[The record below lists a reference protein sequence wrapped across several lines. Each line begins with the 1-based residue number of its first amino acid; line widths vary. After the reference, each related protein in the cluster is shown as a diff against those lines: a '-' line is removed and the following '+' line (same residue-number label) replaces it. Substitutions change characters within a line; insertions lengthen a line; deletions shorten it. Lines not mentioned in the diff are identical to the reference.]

1 MDPLS
6 ASLNDLETDD
16 ELDASES
23 YNPLSSSIIDH
34 VLEDPRAITPIT
46 HLSVLDPSTSSN
58 YSEDISSHFPENPVF
73 DSSNV
78 VAGSTD
84 GVDAD
89 EQSDSEATADL
100 LSHNPHFPRKL
111 KACCSFDRILTT
123 LSPSIFNPP
132 LNSSTIPDQP
142 KPAILIEETQITS
155 DLGSSSYVAY
165 IIRVD
170 IPEHSIHLESR
181 HRYSDFETFNRLLRR
196 MHPTILV
203 PPIPEKHNI
212 TDLAVGSLS
221 VMSTSSAA
229 AASSKSKHD
238 PKLIEF
244 RKRGLQSFLNRVAA
258 HPILGREH
266 VFHAFL
272 DPQGSSWAEVLSVSG
287 QAHFLKV
294 KDVKKTATGSYK
306 ITDSLLKNPDP
317 HFLASEEYTYK
328 FGQQLALLTKYHKR
342 MIRHLSDS
350 AIASADLGATYNG
363 WSLTEQGPSSVLSP
377 HIEALGEAIDCTVTS
392 THKLV
397 HALEQYVTEPLRQY
411 EKLTAAIETTLKW
424 RHALHVEYEAATEG
438 LVANRATLA
447 KMEATETEA
456 ARIAARVKAEINDV
470 SGLSGLHQQE
480 HEQPTSHYGS
490 IVGASSSASSAP
502 QDESDPYAETRRAL
516 ANYNS
521 SSTVTG
527 GGNSLIGASSTTPTP
542 TNNKSVFPPTSS
554 IYFTLSTF
562 NNLITSD
569 KDPESTR
576 HSTMQRTRDK
586 IRSLESERI
595 GHLSKLGAANEAIQR
610 DLDRFQR
617 DKICDFRNM
626 LLMYAVANRDHSRR
640 CLGAWKEAAE
650 VVGAGDNDGGESS
663 TNALEE
669 VADEAAW

>member
-6 ASLNDLETDD
+6 ASLHDLETDD
-16 ELDASES
+16 ELDASDS
-23 YNPLSSSIIDH
+23 YNPLSSSVIDH
-34 VLEDPRAITPIT
+34 VLEDPRANTPIT

-58 YSEDISSHFPENPVF
+58 YSENNITSHLSENPVF
-73 DSSNV
+73 DSSNI

-84 GVDAD
+84 GADAD

-123 LSPSIFNPP
+123 LSSSIFNPP
-132 LNSSTIPDQP
+132 LNSSNIPDQP

-221 VMSTSSAA
+221 VMSASSAA

-272 DPQGSSWAEVLSVSG
+272 DPQGSSWGEVLSVSG

-350 AIASADLGATYNG
+350 ATASADLGATYNG

-411 EKLTAAIETTLKW
+411 EKLTQAIETTLKW

-438 LVANRATLA
+438 LAANRATLS

-470 SGLSGLHQQE
+470 SGLSGLNQQ
-480 HEQPTSHYGS
+480 EQPTSHYGS
-490 IVGASSSASSAP
+490 IVGASSSANSAP

-650 VVGAGDNDGGESS
+650 VVRAGDNNSGESS
-663 TNALEE
+663 SNALEE
-669 VADEAAW
+669 VGDEAAW